1 MKGGS
6 PAIDKKLIKVIILK
20 KEDMPI
26 ENILLI
32 SRVLVLTKKIEAE
45 KIRSE

>member
-1 MKGGS
+1 MKGGR

-20 KEDMPI
+20 KGDMPT

-32 SRVLVLTKKIEAE
+32 NRVLVLTKKIEAE
-45 KIRSE
+45 KISSE